1 MKTMRRGTSILLC
14 LALLV
19 AAIPVILPVFTSAT
33 AADDQEEQ
41 LLGTLSQRFEASGP
55 GVISS
60 GSGDAG
66 GKSYGAYQFSSRS
79 DIPRAFFR
87 WCQSS
92 SDTYYRSIGNR
103 LSAAYDA
110 DGGYGSNFDATWRA
124 LANED
129 SDGFLRV
136 QRNYVRRSYYDP
148 IVRSI
153 ESAVPGFDMD
163 NYSIALRNVFWSRA
177 VQHGVGGSSGFSS
190 SDGRGGATGVIMRAF
205 DALGGFANQPE
216 AQLIEAI
223 YNESGAVREPQSDSY
238 GVMTGPTAD
247 KYGVTGKVL
256 KYYDGNSGDVQLGVY
271 ARLRINEPAKAQVM
285 LADYGFKDAT
295 VGEGVYQLRSS
306 ANSKLTATPGS
317 SGLTLNAVGSGK
329 NQQFRLDYHASGY
342 YTITC
347 QENGLRLTA
356 GKNGVTLAKAS
367 TDNGQLWK
375 AAVYN
380 SGFSLQNRINEPA
393 KAQVMLADYGFK
405 DATVGEGVYQLR
417 SSANSK
423 LTATPGSSGLTLN
436 AVGSGKNQQFRLDY
450 HASGYYTITCQEN
463 GLRLTAGKNGVTLAK
478 ASTDN
483 GQLWKAAVYNSGFSL
498 QNRGTGSYLSVSS
511 NAAGGRLI
519 LADTAM
525 QWQLAL
531 AGAGWTLD
539 GASYP
544 TVNSTLTVGQTG
556 FPFRGTLRN
565 AYDIR
570 RVTVSIL
577 RSNGTN
583 AITPA
588 TAAPNA
594 KSYDLSRLDDAVAFS
609 RLGVGGYTLVIAAEN
624 TAGDNYRLESKFYV
638 TDGSYVVSFDPCGGT
653 CSESTRLV
661 SAGQKYG
668 NLPTAVKDGCAFV
681 GWFTQPDGGQQ
692 ITANSTTGASN
703 ITLYAHYQGQYTYQF
718 VNYDGSV
725 YAQGKLTAGQ
735 TIPRPAGT
743 PTRPADSQYT
753 YTFTGWQ
760 GYTNGMTISGN
771 VTFTAQY
778 AAKAVESVP
787 KEITTGAYRIA
798 DSYLRAIP
806 MGTTARQLLANLSP
820 SDYITLPVQGDS
832 LVGTGM
838 TVTYAR
844 DGQTIQTLTT
854 VVTGDLSGDGWVTIT
869 DMVRLQAHL
878 LGRTSLTGAALQAA
892 DLNGDGQ
899 VTITDMVRLQAYLL
913 GRGTIQP
920 N

>member
-1 MKTMRRGTSILLC
+1 
-14 LALLV
+14 
-19 AAIPVILPVFTSAT
+19 
-33 AADDQEEQ
+33 
-41 LLGTLSQRFEASGP
+41 
-55 GVISS
+55 
-60 GSGDAG
+60 
-66 GKSYGAYQFSSRS
+66 
-79 DIPRAFFR
+79 
-87 WCQSS
+87 
-92 SDTYYRSIGNR
+92 
-103 LSAAYDA
+103 
-110 DGGYGSNFDATWRA
+110 
-124 LANED
+124 
-129 SDGFLRV
+129 
-136 QRNYVRRSYYDP
+136 
-148 IVRSI
+148 
-153 ESAVPGFDMD
+153 
-163 NYSIALRNVFWSRA
+163 
-177 VQHGVGGSSGFSS
+177 
-190 SDGRGGATGVIMRAF
+190 
-205 DALGGFANQPE
+205 
-216 AQLIEAI
+216 
-223 YNESGAVREPQSDSY
+223 
-238 GVMTGPTAD
+238 
-247 KYGVTGKVL
+247 
-256 KYYDGNSGDVQLGVY
+256 
-271 ARLRINEPAKAQVM
+271 
-285 LADYGFKDAT
+285 
-295 VGEGVYQLRSS
+295 
-306 ANSKLTATPGS
+306 
-317 SGLTLNAVGSGK
+317 
-329 NQQFRLDYHASGY
+329 
-342 YTITC
+342 
-347 QENGLRLTA
+347 
-356 GKNGVTLAKAS
+356 
-367 TDNGQLWK
+367 
-375 AAVYN
+375 
-380 SGFSLQNRINEPA
+380 
-393 KAQVMLADYGFK
+393 
-405 DATVGEGVYQLR
+405 
-417 SSANSK
+417 
-423 LTATPGSSGLTLN
+423 
-436 AVGSGKNQQFRLDY
+436 
-450 HASGYYTITCQEN
+450 
-463 GLRLTAGKNGVTLAK
+463 
-478 ASTDN
+478 
-483 GQLWKAAVYNSGFSL
+483 
-498 QNRGTGSYLSVSS
+498 
-511 NAAGGRLI
+511 
-519 LADTAM
+519 M

-570 RVTVSIL
+570 RVTVSIQ
-577 RSNGTN
+577 RSNGSK
-583 AITPA
+583 AISPA
-588 TAAPNA
+588 KATPNA

-771 VTFTAQY
+771 VTFAAQY

-854 VVTGDLSGDGWVTIT
+854 VVTGDLSGDGRVTIT

-878 LGRTSLTGAALQAA
+878 LGKTPLTGAALQAA

>member
-110 DGGYGSNFDATWRA
+110 DGGYGSSFDATWRA

-306 ANSKLTATPGS
+306 ANS
-317 SGLTLNAVGSGK
+317 N
-329 NQQFRLDYHASGY
+329 
-342 YTITC
+342 
-347 QENGLRLTA
+347 
-356 GKNGVTLAKAS
+356 
-367 TDNGQLWK
+367 
-375 AAVYN
+375 
-380 SGFSLQNRINEPA
+380 
-393 KAQVMLADYGFK
+393 
-405 DATVGEGVYQLR
+405 
-417 SSANSK
+417 

-570 RVTVSIL
+570 RVTVSIQK
-577 RSNGTN
+577 SNGSN
-583 AITPA
+583 AISPA
-588 TAAPNA
+588 TATPNA

-692 ITANSTTGASN
+692 ITANSTTGAGN

-854 VVTGDLSGDGWVTIT
+854 VVTGDLSGDGRVTIT

-878 LGRTSLTGAALQAA
+878 LGKTPLTGVALQAA

>member
-1 MKTMRRGTSILLC
+1 
-14 LALLV
+14 
-19 AAIPVILPVFTSAT
+19 
-33 AADDQEEQ
+33 
-41 LLGTLSQRFEASGP
+41 
-55 GVISS
+55 
-60 GSGDAG
+60 
-66 GKSYGAYQFSSRS
+66 
-79 DIPRAFFR
+79 
-87 WCQSS
+87 
-92 SDTYYRSIGNR
+92 
-103 LSAAYDA
+103 
-110 DGGYGSNFDATWRA
+110 
-124 LANED
+124 
-129 SDGFLRV
+129 
-136 QRNYVRRSYYDP
+136 
-148 IVRSI
+148 
-153 ESAVPGFDMD
+153 
-163 NYSIALRNVFWSRA
+163 
-177 VQHGVGGSSGFSS
+177 
-190 SDGRGGATGVIMRAF
+190 
-205 DALGGFANQPE
+205 
-216 AQLIEAI
+216 
-223 YNESGAVREPQSDSY
+223 
-238 GVMTGPTAD
+238 MTGPTAD

-306 ANSKLTATPGS
+306 ANSSLTATPGS
-317 SGLTLNAVGSGK
+317 SGLTLNAVTGGK

-356 GKNGVTLAKAS
+356 GKNGVTLTKAS
-367 TDNGQLWK
+367 TDK
-375 AAVYN
+375 
-380 SGFSLQNRINEPA
+380 
-393 KAQVMLADYGFK
+393 
-405 DATVGEGVYQLR
+405 
-417 SSANSK
+417 
-423 LTATPGSSGLTLN
+423 
-436 AVGSGKNQQFRLDY
+436 
-450 HASGYYTITCQEN
+450 
-463 GLRLTAGKNGVTLAK
+463 
-478 ASTDN
+478 

-498 QNRGTGSYLSVSS
+498 QNRGTGTYLSVSS
-511 NAAGGRLI
+511 NAAGGRLV
-519 LADTAM
+519 LSETAL

-565 AYDIR
+565 SYNIR

-588 TAAPNA
+588 TASPNA

-624 TAGDNYRLESKFYV
+624 TAGDNYRLESRFYV

-668 NLPTAVKDGCAFV
+668 TLPTPVKEGCAFV
-681 GWFTQPDGGQQ
+681 GWFTQPEGGQQ

-718 VNYDGSV
+718 LNYDGSV
-725 YAQGKLTAGQ
+725 YAQGKLAAGQ
-735 TIPRPAGT
+735 AIPRPAGT
-743 PTRPADSQYT
+743 PVRPADSQYT

-760 GYTNGMTISGN
+760 GYTSGMTISGN
-771 VTFTAQY
+771 VTFTAQFE
-778 AAKAVESVP
+778 AKAVESYP
-787 KEITTGAYRIA
+787 QEITTGAYRIA
-798 DSYLRAIP
+798 DGYLRAIP
-806 MGTTARQLLANLSP
+806 VGTTARQLLAGLSP
-820 SDYITLPVQGDS
+820 SDYITLPVRGEGP
-832 LVGTGM
+832 VGTGM

-844 DGQTIQTLTT
+844 DGQTLQTLTT
-854 VVTGDLSGDGWVTIT
+854 VVTGDLSGDGRVTIT

-878 LGRTSLTGAALQAA
+878 LGKNTLTGAALQAA

-899 VTITDMVRLQAYLL
+899 VTITDMIRLQAYLL